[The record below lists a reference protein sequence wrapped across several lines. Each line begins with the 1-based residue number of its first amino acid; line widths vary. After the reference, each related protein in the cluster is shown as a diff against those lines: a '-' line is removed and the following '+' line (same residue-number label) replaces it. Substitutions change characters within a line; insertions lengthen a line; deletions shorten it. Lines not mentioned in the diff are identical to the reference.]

1 MKKILSFSIIFIL
14 IFLHCVKR
22 INLKEQQPEYSE
34 LQEYRNSI
42 LTGNYL
48 DAIAKYEAFIKK
60 YPKSS
65 LLEDAYYYL
74 GYANLKLDNY
84 AQADRYFME
93 VLKRFPGGE
102 FAQKAGLGLAI
113 SAIHRGNY
121 LEAKEML
128 EPLLRNEKVEQAQ
141 IQYLLGEVN
150 YYLKNNM
157 QALLHFRESML
168 HFSSP
173 ELRKN
178 AQTVIEEILIPA
190 LKEDELRLCADY
202 FPKDFPGADC
212 MIKLAEE
219 SLNNGNA
226 QDAGRYSDMILYYF
240 PGDKN
245 TERAEE
251 IKDIIEM
258 QRRINLTS
266 IGLIL
271 PMSGRYGEYGFRILK
286 GCLHSVG
293 LFSGVEK
300 KKFTII
306 VADTY
311 ESPVI
316 AEKWVNEFVNK
327 YNVSA
332 IVGPLLEPTSYAA
345 ATRAQILGVPILLLT
360 KADKLNEIGEY
371 VFSFGLTER
380 AEARSIARYAVT
392 DLNLKKF
399 AILYP
404 ASDSGKNEMNAFWDE
419 IEKYGGKIVG
429 IESYKPGKKEFSTEI
444 KKLVGLYY
452 LDTREDER
460 KEWMEANKEKDKK
473 GKKWKPYPIID
484 FESLFIPDS
493 SDTVS
498 IILLYLPYYDILTPI
513 PLGVSGWNDAG
524 LLNQAKKEAEG
535 SIFLDIFS
543 ENSESPEVRYF
554 VETFRLAFDESPD
567 RYSAM
572 GYDAC
577 NIIIKT
583 IEEGARSREEIKSSL
598 LKINNYPG
606 VTGRFNFNNDR
617 EIERNFVIFQV
628 KNGKIEVI
636 KDGVNP

>member
-34 LQEYRNSI
+34 LEKYRNSI

-121 LEAKEML
+121 AEAKEML

-251 IKDIIEM
+251 IKEIIEM

-286 GCLHSVG
+286 GCLHSAG

-460 KEWMEANKEKDKK
+460 KEWMEANKGKDKK

-484 FESLFIPDS
+484 FEALFIPDS

-577 NIIIKT
+577 NIIIKS

-606 VTGRFNFNNDR
+606 VTGRFNFNNER

>member
-1 MKKILSFSIIFIL
+1 MKKIVSSLIIFIL

-22 INLKEQQPEYSE
+22 VNLKEQLPEYSE
-34 LQEYRNSI
+34 LQEYNKSL

-48 DAIAKYEAFIKK
+48 GAISGYESFIKK
-60 YPKSS
+60 YSKSQ

-74 GYANLKLDNY
+74 GYANLKMDKY
-84 AQADRYFME
+84 DKADRYFME

-102 FAQKAGLGLAI
+102 YAQKAGLGLAI

-121 LEAKEML
+121 AEAKEML
-128 EPLLRNEKVEQAQ
+128 EPLLKNEKVEQAQ
-141 IQYLLGEVN
+141 IEYLLGEVN
-150 YYLKNNM
+150 YYLKNNLP
-157 QALLHFRESML
+157 ALLHFRASTL
-168 HFSSP
+168 HFVSSGLK
-173 ELRKN
+173 EN
-178 AQTVIEEILIPA
+178 ARTVIEEILIPA
-190 LKEDELRLCADY
+190 LTDDELRMCVDY

-212 MIKLAEE
+212 LIKLAEE
-219 SLNNGNA
+219 SLKNGNA
-226 QDAGRYSDMILYYF
+226 QDAGRYSDMVLYYF

-245 TERAEE
+245 TTRAEE
-251 IKDIIEM
+251 IQSIIER
-258 QRRINLTS
+258 QRRINLTN

-271 PMSGRYGEYGFRILK
+271 PMSGGYGEYGFEILK
-286 GCLHSVG
+286 GCLHSTG
-293 LFSGVEK
+293 IFSEVEK
-300 KKFTII
+300 RKYTII
-306 VADTY
+306 VADTN
-311 ESPVI
+311 ESNVI
-316 AEKWVNEFVNK
+316 TEKWVNELVSK

-332 IVGPLLEPTSYAA
+332 IVGPLLVSTSYSA
-345 ATRAQILGVPILLLT
+345 ATRAQILGVPVLLLT
-360 KADKLNEIGEY
+360 NADKLNDIGEY
-371 VFSFGLTER
+371 VFSFGLTDTS
-380 AEARSIARYAVT
+380 EARTIARYAAT

-404 ASDSGKNEMNAFWDE
+404 ESDFGRNEMNTFWDE
-419 IEKYGGKIVG
+419 IKKYGGKIVG
-429 IESYKPGKKEFSTEI
+429 IESYKPDKKEFSTEI

-452 LDTREDER
+452 LDIREDER
-460 KEWMEANKEKDKK
+460 KEWIEANKGRNKK
-473 GKKWKPYPIID
+473 AKKWKPYPIID
-484 FESLFIPDS
+484 FEALFIPDT

-513 PLGVSGWNDAG
+513 PLGVSGWNNPG

-535 SIFLDIFS
+535 SIFPDIFS
-543 ENSESPEVRYF
+543 EKSERPEARYF
-554 VETFRLAFDESPD
+554 VETFELAFSKPPD

-577 NIIIKT
+577 NVIIKT
-583 IEEGARSREEIKSSL
+583 IEEGARTREEIKSVL

-606 VTGRFNFNNDR
+606 ATGILNFSKDR